1 MARQIFSCSLYELN
15 QVTPSMRELKLKIE
29 GSEKMHFK
37 AGQFV
42 MLQVPVAGKDKPV
55 QRAYSIAST
64 DQQDDGFTLLFKH
77 VPGGIASEYV
87 AKLEGGEKLD
97 FTGPW
102 GKCVFKHPAASQVLF
117 VCTGSGVSQHYSFL
131 TSEVAKYPDTKFH
144 MLIGVSQESE
154 MFYEKELMAAKSA
167 LPNFEYRWC
176 LSRPSENWKQPK
188 GRVTHFVQDFDLSI
202 PTHVYLCGS
211 DAMIKEMKAMMTE
224 KYGIPKENLIIE
236 NFG

>member
-1 MARQIFSCSLYELN
+1 MSRNIFSATLDKVHL
-15 QVTPSMRELKLKIE
+15 VTPTMRELIIKID
-29 GSEKMHFK
+29 GDHKMPFK

-42 MLQVPVAGKDKPV
+42 MLQVPLEGKDKPV

-64 DQQDDGFTLLFKH
+64 DKRDKEFVLLFKH

-87 AKLEGGEKLD
+87 AKLKDGEKLQ

-102 GKCVFKHPAASQVLF
+102 GKCVFKHPAANQVLF
-117 VCTGSGVSQHYSFL
+117 VCTGSGVSQHYSFV
-131 TSEVAKYPDTKFH
+131 TSEVAKYPNTKFH

-154 MFYEKELMAAKSA
+154 MFYEKELQAAKTEF
-167 LPNFEYRWC
+167 PNFDYRWC
-176 LSRPSENWKQPK
+176 LSRPSENWSQPK
-188 GRVTHFVQDFDLSI
+188 GRVTHFVQDYDFTI

-211 DAMIKEMKAMMTE
+211 DAMIKEMKSLMTE
-224 KYGIPKENLIIE
+224 KYQIPKENLVIE